1 MVHRSSFIVREGS
14 PPGPVCGPSSGGS
27 GTAPLATARSQHD
40 AGIDASVWCT
50 DPADVASRAAPGFEV
65 VTFPVTGHRRFA
77 FSRAAEHR
85 ARTAPADIVHQ
96 HGLWTAQG
104 RVTGVFR
111 SRGITTVVAPHG
123 MLAPYA
129 LSRSPWKK
137 RAALAWFESRNL
149 HQASCLHAASEAEVT
164 TFRKF
169 GLRVPAAVI
178 PNAVS
183 PEWLS
188 ARGDRSAFRRR
199 HGIDE
204 GARVMLFLSRIHP
217 IKGLPMLLAAL
228 ARHRDQLHDWRLL
241 IAGPDEAGHRAEVER
256 LALQLGVTD
265 MILFPGALYEADK
278 RDAFAAADLFVLP
291 THTENFGIVIAEALA
306 SSVPVITTHG
316 APWREL
322 EEHRCGWWVA
332 PDSVSIGAALT
343 DAASRPLEDLRAMGI
358 RGQALVASR
367 YVWPLVAERTI
378 GLYKWLRDEAERPAF
393 VVVD

>member
-1 MVHRSSFIVREGS
+1 MKVLHLVPSV
-14 PPGPVCGPSSGGS
+14 GPSSGGS

-65 VTFPVTGHRRFA
+65 VTFPVAGHRRFA
-77 FSRAAEHR
+77 FSRAAEQR
-85 ARTAPADIVHQ
+85 ARTASADIVHQ

-104 RVTGVFR
+104 RVTAVFR
-111 SRGITTVVAPHG
+111 GRGIATVVAPHG

-188 ARGDRSAFRRR
+188 TRGDRSAFCRR

-228 ARHRDQLHDWRLL
+228 ARHRDRLHDWRLL

-265 MILFPGALYEADK
+265 MVLFPGPLYEADK